1 MFDSMGSILEALS
14 PEQQIACSTQNNI
27 LLTACPGSGKTRT
40 LTHRLAYQ
48 VLRDP
53 ASKKIKIAI
62 TYTNR
67 AAEEITNRLE
77 GMNIDQSS
85 IWAGTIH
92 QFCMHFIIRPYAMYS
107 KRLCKGYRIIDD
119 YSKKAYGRE
128 IAERLGMH
136 LNYYDD
142 PFQYE
147 NVRTEYKRVLKEKK
161 EIDFDAILL
170 ISEEL
175 LASCAF
181 IGSNIA
187 SVISSILVD
196 EFQDTNELQYSI
208 LSTIYKA
215 NKSIILMFVGD
226 VNQAIYSSLGG
237 VAKGKKELET
247 LYEINF
253 DSLSLKGCY
262 RSTQRL
268 VDLYS
273 RFEISKTDAHSV
285 AKYKD
290 EHGEIHFFDSVY
302 YTDLASK
309 IAELIKK
316 ELRKGTKAEEICVIA
331 PQWFMLFDLSG
342 KLRLL
347 LPDISFDAPDISPIK
362 YNPMNPLFLIA
373 KLLFMPAGKNVKLR
387 KRIAIEFISII
398 RDDFRIMVPDD
409 VQSYDVLSAVN
420 CCRHIDADGIT
431 CLEAAIEKV
440 FALLN
445 IRISTGR
452 VRGTDDVIAYHV
464 RQSFRPGEITPE
476 EANRLG
482 VEFAKRFTKGN
493 HAFVVCTHI
502 DKSHIHNHIIWSAV
516 NADCDRKFRN
526 FWGSTRAVRRLS
538 DTICIENG
546 LSIVENPKPHGK
558 SYNKWLGEQAKPSHR
573 EQLRVMID
581 RALEQKPADFDAL
594 LKLLTE
600 MGCEVSRRGKAIR
613 LKAPG
618 WKNVARMDDKLGAGY
633 SEAEIRAV
641 LAGEKQHTPRK
652 KSVVQPEP
660 PKVNLLVDIQAKLQA
675 GKGAGYVRWA
685 KVFNL
690 KQMAQTVNFLTEHRL
705 LDYAE
710 LAEKAAAAT
719 AHHNELSVQIKAAE
733 KRMAEIAVLRT
744 HIINYAK
751 TRETY
756 VAYRKAGYSRKFREE
771 HEEEI
776 LLHQAAKNAFDEMG
790 VKKLPKVKDLQAEYA
805 KLLEE
810 KKKTYAEYRHSRE
823 EMRELLTAKANVDR
837 VLKMEVE
844 QDVEKEKD
852 HGQR

>member
-1 MFDSMGSILEALS
+1 
-14 PEQQIACSTQNNI
+14 
-27 LLTACPGSGKTRT
+27 
-40 LTHRLAYQ
+40 
-48 VLRDP
+48 
-53 ASKKIKIAI
+53 
-62 TYTNR
+62 
-67 AAEEITNRLE
+67 
-77 GMNIDQSS
+77 
-85 IWAGTIH
+85 
-92 QFCMHFIIRPYAMYS
+92 
-107 KRLCKGYRIIDD
+107 
-119 YSKKAYGRE
+119 
-128 IAERLGMH
+128 MH

-398 RDDFRIMVPDD
+398 RDDFRIMVPD
-409 VQSYDVLSAVN
+409 V
-420 CCRHIDADGIT
+420 
-431 CLEAAIEKV
+431 
-440 FALLN
+440 AL
-445 IRISTGR
+445 
-452 VRGTDDVIAYHV
+452 
-464 RQSFRPGEITPE
+464 
-476 EANRLG
+476 
-482 VEFAKRFTKGN
+482 
-493 HAFVVCTHI
+493 
-502 DKSHIHNHIIWSAV
+502 
-516 NADCDRKFRN
+516 
-526 FWGSTRAVRRLS
+526 
-538 DTICIENG
+538 
-546 LSIVENPKPHGK
+546 
-558 SYNKWLGEQAKPSHR
+558 NKH
-573 EQLRVMID
+573 
-581 RALEQKPADFDAL
+581 
-594 LKLLTE
+594 
-600 MGCEVSRRGKAIR
+600 
-613 LKAPG
+613 
-618 WKNVARMDDKLGAGY
+618 DDKLDRLEEICFMEKLITRKEA
-633 SEAEIRAV
+633 AEILGISIATSTSEYVVSNRDGEPLSYTQFKRLWQYIVTRTVKERSYYRYEDGKRVKHTVTPV
-641 LAGEKQHTPRK
+641 LG
-652 KSVVQPEP
+652 
-660 PKVNLLVDIQAKLQA
+660 
-675 GKGAGYVRWA
+675 
-685 KVFNL
+685 
-690 KQMAQTVNFLTEHRL
+690 
-705 LDYAE
+705 
-710 LAEKAAAAT
+710 EKAA
-719 AHHNELSVQIKAAE
+719 HNGKVVYSLDFEVTPHQLRHTYITNLIHASVDPKTVQYLAGHESSKIT
-733 KRMAEIAVLRT
+733 MDI
-744 HIINYAK
+744 YAK
-751 TRETY
+751 VKYNRPDEL
-756 VAYRKAGYSRKFREE
+756 VRSMNCAFASWD
-771 HEEEI
+771 
-776 LLHQAAKNAFDEMG
+776 AA
-790 VKKLPKVKDLQAEYA
+790 Q
-805 KLLEE
+805 
-810 KKKTYAEYRHSRE
+810 
-823 EMRELLTAKANVDR
+823 
-837 VLKMEVE
+837 
-844 QDVEKEKD
+844 
-852 HGQR
+852 